1 MNIFGWND
9 YEEKIREDWNNKVKE
24 DKFLDIINYLNNIS
38 IFADVNQ
45 YKISII

>member
-1 MNIFGWND
+1 MPSKKVTIVAHFCD
-9 YEEKIREDWNNKVKE
+9 YANENTNNR
-24 DKFLDIINYLNNIS
+24 FNYLNNIS